1 MSKDT
6 ISLKFPH
13 SNATFVDQQD
23 IKDCLSRDFFTEF
36 TIVIATELDEPTSL
50 TLSEILHDLDI
61 PLILVR
67 SIGFIGSFRII
78 VPEHTSLFSLG
89 RVR

>member
-6 ISLKFPH
+6 ASLKFSY
-13 SNATFVDQQD
+13 SNTTFIDQQD
-23 IKDCLSRDFFTEF
+23 IKDCLSRDFFTKF

-50 TLSEILHDLDI
+50 TLSKILHDLDI

-67 SIGFIGSFRII
+67 SIGFVGSFRII
-78 VPEHTSLFSLG
+78 VPEHTSLFSSR